1 MYCFF
6 YGIIII
12 GESMRSKKL
21 DKITIFGIACLV
33 FSISGFVGWIYEFIF
48 YYLNSGMKTFYYRGA
63 NFFPWINIYATG
75 SLLIFLL
82 TRKLKNKPLLVFLIS
97 VISTGILEFLS
108 GYFIL
113 EITGNRYWDYNTEIW
128 NFGNIG
134 GFVCLR
140 SVLCF
145 GLSGLLLMY
154 LVIPMCIKIAEKSD
168 KKTFLIITITLAS
181 LILFD
186 ELYNLVFARILGFP
200 RANAIYKKI
209 GFKYM

>member
-1 MYCFF
+1 MWYN
-6 YGIIII
+6 YNGD
-12 GESMRSKKL
+12 GMNKKL
-21 DKITIFGIACLV
+21 DKLTIFGVACLV
-33 FSISGFVGWIYEFIF
+33 FAIAGFFGWLYEFIF

-75 SLLIFLL
+75 SLLIFVL
-82 TRKLKNKPLLVFLIS
+82 THKLKDKPWLVFLIS

-113 EITGNRYWDYNTEIW
+113 ELTGDRYWNYNTEIW

-145 GLSGLLLMY
+145 GVSGLFLMY
-154 LVIPMCIKIAEKSD
+154 LVIPKCVEIAKKSN
-168 KKTFLIITITLAS
+168 KKVFLIITITLAS

-186 ELYNLVFARILGFP
+186 ELYNLIFARMLGLP
-200 RANAIYKKI
+200 RSNYFYRKL